1 MCFEIITVV
10 FDQPRLKSSSQD
22 QIWARAN
29 TTKQLQCHFS
39 APTMPGVTIIV
50 WKKDKIPLDNPD
62 KYIIKNYVTPETNT
76 VSSTLT
82 IDSVSNK
89 DGGTYSC
96 YAILNKTMVTSKL
109 FARSA
114 MRHIYLHIG
123 EEGA

>member
-1 MCFEIITVV
+1 
-10 FDQPRLKSSSQD
+10 
-22 QIWARAN
+22 
-29 TTKQLQCHFS
+29 
-39 APTMPGVTIIV
+39 MPGVTIIV